1 MMLFKQITQK
11 TLQLV
16 MRVQKNNKNLSPLKN
31 NILLYRKYRRVTE
44 LLKLDTSLKCL
55 RIILGL
61 SSNLTFLGWTTMS

>member
-1 MMLFKQITQK
+1 MLFKQITQK

-16 MRVQKNNKNLSPLKN
+16 MKVQKNNKNLSPLKN
-31 NILLYRKYRRVTE
+31 NILLYRKYRWVTE
-44 LLKLDTSLKCL
+44 LLKLDTSLRCL

>member
-31 NILLYRKYRRVTE
+31 NILLYRKYRWVTE

>member
-1 MMLFKQITQK
+1 MLFKQITQK

-16 MRVQKNNKNLSPLKN
+16 MKVQKNNKNLSPLKN

>member
-16 MRVQKNNKNLSPLKN
+16 MKVQKNNKNLSPLKN

>member
-1 MMLFKQITQK
+1 MLFKQITQK

-31 NILLYRKYRRVTE
+31 NILLYRKYRWVTE
-44 LLKLDTSLKCL
+44 LLKLDTSLRCL